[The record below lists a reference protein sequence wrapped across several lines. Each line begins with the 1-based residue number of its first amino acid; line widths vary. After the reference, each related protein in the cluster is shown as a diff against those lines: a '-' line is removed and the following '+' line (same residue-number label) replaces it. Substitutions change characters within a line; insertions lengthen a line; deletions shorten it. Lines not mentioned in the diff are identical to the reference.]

1 MVTLLALKYISHTS
15 LEYVQKFATKEA
27 ADAATG
33 VKKPDDE
40 DEDEEMSAPDSDSD
54 E

>member
-1 MVTLLALKYISHTS
+1 MLPTTPI
-15 LEYVQKFATKEA
+15 EYVQKFATKEA

-33 VKKPDDE
+33 AKKPDD
-40 DEDEEMSAPDSDSD
+40 DDDDEEMSAPESDTD